1 MKCFSVYHFYLV
13 TSISSFRQFQETLWS
28 ILKVFLKVQ
37 TKARWSIANLLGG
50 RSLGSGRRLGLD
62 LGGLVAAAAA
72 TAAVEALLLHWL
84 QLLVRG
90 REQFLE
96 QEIPF
101 SNSSFRM
108 ESRQLIRFIKSS
120 RTFDTREKDRYGQIR
135 KTRVTTTW
143 GAADTNNPWTK
154 DFRINDDQDTR

>member
-1 MKCFSVYHFYLV
+1 M
-13 TSISSFRQFQETLWS
+13 TSISSFRQFRESRWS
-28 ILKVFLKVQ
+28 IRKVFLKVQ
-37 TKARWSIANLLGG
+37 TKARWSTANLLGG

-62 LGGLVAAAAA
+62 LGDLMAAAEAA
-72 TAAVEALLLHWL
+72 TAAVEALLLDRL

-143 GAADTNNPWTK
+143 GAAETNNPWTK
-154 DFRINDDQDTR
+154 DIRINDVQVTR